1 MPGRHHRNPQVDGH
15 GCSRWNSRVTALDRC
30 SLAEAIL
37 KQVIS
42 EMLQA
47 SAASAIRFI
56 VTLTA
61 WQ

>member
-1 MPGRHHRNPQVDGH
+1 
-15 GCSRWNSRVTALDRC
+15 VTALDRC